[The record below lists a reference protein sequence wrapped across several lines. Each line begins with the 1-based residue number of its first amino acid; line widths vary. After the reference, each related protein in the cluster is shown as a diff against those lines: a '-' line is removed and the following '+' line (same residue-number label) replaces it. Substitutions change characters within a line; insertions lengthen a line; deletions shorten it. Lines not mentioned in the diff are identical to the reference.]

1 MWLHSLTYQAESWDR
16 PRRVVL
22 VVKEREDDLLLDRFF
37 LVTSLDHGQMSRQE
51 VLDHYRERGTAE
63 GHMGELKDV
72 LGPALSSANRPK
84 SHWYG
89 RKPRS
94 GSKAIDASACNE
106 VRLLISLLTYQL
118 THIARRAMAH
128 ITGAA
133 GACATRAITC
143 AAPALGLSSRADG

>member
-1 MWLHSLTYQAESWDR
+1 M
-16 PRRVVL
+16 L
-22 VVKEREDDLLLDRFF
+22 VVQEREDNLLLDRFF

-51 VLDHYRERGTAE
+51 VLDHDRERGPRR
-63 GHMGELKDV
+63 G
-72 LGPALSSANRPK
+72 S
-84 SHWYG
+84 YG
-89 RKPRS
+89 RTEGRPRPRALIDQPAEVALA
-94 GSKAIDASACNE
+94 GSEAAERLRGRRCLRPAHQ